1 MEENKN
7 KEIDLFFKKQF
18 KEIAVESP
26 SKDFTL
32 NVMEVISQDARSISK
47 SHQSLISKKVWFFLI
62 IIFTAIIFI
71 PFRKSKKT
79 LFNDVILDFTFLEK
93 FSLSS
98 IIDGVSISTTV
109 FYGCVFFALMAVIQV
124 VLIKDFL
131 AKKINPIV

>member
-7 KEIDLFFKKQF
+7 KEIDVFFKKQF

-32 NVMEVISQDARSISK
+32 NVMEVIRQDARSISK

-62 IIFTAIIFI
+62 VIFTAIIFI
-71 PFRKSKKT
+71 PFRKSENT

-93 FSLSS
+93 FSLSG
-98 IIDGVSISTTV
+98 IFDGVSISNTV
-109 FYGCVFFALMAVIQV
+109 FYGLVFFALMAVIQV

-131 AKKINPIV
+131 AKKINPIL